1 MKLLATVLALFLCAA
16 PLVHADGKTLNTSE
30 EIAAALETIKLS
42 VDFDDTPLPDVLSFL
57 VDYTRINMIMSREL
71 QERHRDSEIRV
82 KLQVKDLPLQ
92 NVLRLLRSMYAI
104 KIDYVDGVLVFRSD
118 DEIIETDYKTRI
130 YRVDTITSKLP
141 DFPGAEISLGDDGEV
156 ILDTFGDEDNVT
168 GFDEDTLIELIQRNT
183 GMDNWDADEA
193 SITYENGL
201 LIVRQTPEI
210 HTKIRKLLA
219 RLD

>member
-1 MKLLATVLALFLCAA
+1 MKWIAAVLVLFLVAA
-16 PLVHADGKTLNTSE
+16 PLAQADGKTLNTSE

-42 VDFDDTPLPDVLSFL
+42 VDFDNTPLPDVLSFL
-57 VDYTRINMIMSREL
+57 VDYTRINMLMSRDL
-71 QERHRDSEIRV
+71 QERHSDEEILV

-92 NVLRLLRSMYAI
+92 NVLRLLRSMYAL
-104 KIDYVDGVLVFRSD
+104 KIDYNEGVLMFRTD
-118 DEIIETDYKTRI
+118 EEIIESDFKTQI
-130 YRVDTITSKLP
+130 YRVDTITAKLP
-141 DFPGAEISLGDDGEV
+141 DFPGAEISLGEDGEV
-156 ILDTFGDEDNVT
+156 ILDTFDDEDNVA

-201 LIVRQTPEI
+201 LVVRQTPEI